1 MSEMD
6 GVIGCADLRPFV
18 RVEKVGHK
26 PEHTLL
32 ALGGYGA
39 ATRARHSSHAIYR
52 GRRKRRDVD
61 GGRIHCHGGGRTGDK
76 SVWTGIGIEIIEI
89 NRDAARRTRWDWGH
103 GRCGHIFSGG
113 KEERTIFLSRRGR
126 RSGKGI

>member
-32 ALGGYGA
+32 AFGGYSA
-39 ATRARHSSHAIYR
+39 ATGARCSAHAIYR

-61 GGRIHCHGGGRTGDK
+61 GGRIHGGGRIGDECVRI
-76 SVWTGIGIEIIEI
+76 SIGFPRE
-89 NRDAARRTRWDWGH
+89 
-103 GRCGHIFSGG
+103 
-113 KEERTIFLSRRGR
+113 LV
-126 RSGKGI
+126 